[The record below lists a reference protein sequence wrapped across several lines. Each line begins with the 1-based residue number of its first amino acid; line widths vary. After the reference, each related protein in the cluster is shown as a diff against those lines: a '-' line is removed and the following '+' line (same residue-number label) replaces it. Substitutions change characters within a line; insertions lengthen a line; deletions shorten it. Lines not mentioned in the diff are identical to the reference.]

1 MNRFFRTSPAIYSAA
16 RAGLDAAFGHPKIV
30 VLPDD
35 GTPILT
41 LSCLPPAEKAVTDAD
56 GLIIAVVRD
65 EDCQMP
71 EVGPLISA
79 LLASGEAE
87 EVTDAEYF
95 AALPGEE
102 EA

>member
-30 VLPDD
+30 VIED
-35 GTPILT
+35 GTPVIT
-41 LSCLPPAEKAVTDAD
+41 LSCLPPVEAAVTGGD
-56 GLIIAVVRD
+56 GKIIAVVRTA
-65 EDCQMP
+65 DCEMP
-71 EVGPLISA
+71 EVAPLIAA
-79 LLASGEAE
+79 LLASEAAE

-95 AALPGEE
+95 VALPTGEE